1 MPQTFALHKPKT
13 TTMRDC
19 ISAEKQLAVTLYYLM
34 DEGRLSSKCV
44 WHS

>member
-19 ISAEKQLAVTLYYLM
+19 ISAEKQLAVTLYYH
-34 DEGRLSSKCV
+34 EGRLSGKCV